1 VNVFTNYFKNYQRR
15 DKAKPVVR
23 RGRKATGLSEETA
36 GLPPLKNGGEC
47 MRKIFAITV
56 VSVLSVLFIVGS
68 AMALSLGKD
77 TEGNSLQDV
86 FDDVFTKGSMN
97 AETDQS
103 DVELWTPSEANVD
116 SYLVSM
122 VQGNNGSLG
131 VYSAQTGAEYLLMG
145 NSDAQG
151 GFTIDDGGALYIDG
165 SLMDAN
171 FGHSFGFFWE
181 NSDSGLKSYT
191 QQSKNAA
198 GTGYSDPESGDNIL
212 GLSYLVNEGS
222 QVKTAVGLNGMTVT
236 AKSNNDWLLA
246 FESLPSA
253 GSGSLGDFQDAVF
266 YVEDMNPVP
275 EPSTLLLLGIGLFSL
290 LGLGRRHIKK

>member
-1 VNVFTNYFKNYQRR
+1 
-15 DKAKPVVR
+15 
-23 RGRKATGLSEETA
+23 
-36 GLPPLKNGGEC
+36 

>member
-1 VNVFTNYFKNYQRR
+1 MNVFTNYFKNYQRR

>member
-151 GFTIDDGGALYIDG
+151 GFTVDDGGALYIDG